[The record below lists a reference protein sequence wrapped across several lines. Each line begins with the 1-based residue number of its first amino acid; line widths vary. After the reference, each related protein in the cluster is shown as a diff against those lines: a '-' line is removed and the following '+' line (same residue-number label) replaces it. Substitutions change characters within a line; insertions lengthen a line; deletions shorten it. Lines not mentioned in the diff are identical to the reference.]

1 MGQVGETPI
10 ASGAARRGRIERR
23 LAAILAADIRG
34 YSILMASNEDETY
47 RRVGAA
53 MDRLVRQ
60 VKKSHGHVFSFAGDG
75 VMAEFPSAVEA
86 LKCALRIQAD
96 AAKQNARLSKNDIIR
111 LLGGLKDPGLRPN
124 ALPWVRHGHG
134 TDARPAYWRQGFE
147 LAAFHSNVRH
157 PDGPHAYLL
166 YLDAGKAG

>member
-1 MGQVGETPI
+1 M

-34 YSILMASNEDETY
+34 YSILMAGNEDETY

-96 AAKQNARLSKNDIIR
+96 AAKQNARLSKKREIEYRIGIHSGEIIVQQGR
-111 LLGGLKDPGLRPN
+111 AGRP
-124 ALPWVRHGHG
+124 RGQY
-134 TDARPAYWRQGFE
+134 RR
-147 LAAFHSNVRH
+147 AA
-157 PDGPHAYLL
+157 
-166 YLDAGKAG
+166 